1 MVSTMFLE
9 KIEKTNDIKEIGA
22 ENYNALAEEIRQ
34 FLIRSISVTGG
45 HLGSNLG
52 AVELTMAL
60 HLSLNLPEDKI
71 IWDVGHQSYTHK
83 ILTGRRDGFVN
94 LRKYGGIS
102 GFPKRKESDCDC
114 FDTGHSSTSISAGLG
129 MVKARD
135 LAGGKNTIV
144 SVIGDGSLTGGMAY
158 EALNN
163 ASRLETNFII
173 ILNDNNMSISENVG
187 GVSKYLNN
195 IRTADMYLDLKEG
208 VYNSLHGK
216 SKYGDKVVSQIRR
229 AKSSFKQL
237 VVPGM
242 FFEDMGIT
250 YLGPVD
256 GHNIQAMMRML
267 REARKIR
274 GAVLIHAITQKGRG
288 YGPAERHPAR
298 FHGAE
303 PFDIETGIPS
313 KTRTKANYTDIFSTV
328 MCKLGQRDEKV
339 VAITAAMPDGTGLK
353 RFRNMHPERFFD
365 VGIAEEHAVTFAA
378 GLAAGGM
385 KPIVAI
391 YSSFLQRAY
400 DQILHDVCIQNLPV
414 IFAIDRAGLVGSDGE
429 THQGIFDLSYL
440 SSIPNMHILAPKNK
454 WELSDMI
461 KFALAYGG
469 PVAVRYPRGEAFD
482 GLKDYR
488 EPVEYGKSEKIY
500 QEKEIILFAVGSM
513 VKVALEVRRQLLE
526 KGYSCSLTNA
536 RFVKPIDEEA
546 VREAC
551 REHRLI
557 VTMEENV
564 ASGGFGEKVRDYVDS
579 LHVNTKVLGIAI
591 PDEYVE
597 HGNVE
602 LLKKEVGIDADSV
615 AVKVEAWY
623 RRLTKGPQDEREE
636 TPDR

>member
-1 MVSTMFLE
+1 MLLE
-9 KIEKTNDIKEIGA
+9 KIEQANDIKQIAPEDYGV
-22 ENYNALAEEIRQ
+22 LAEEIRQ
-34 FLIRSISVTGG
+34 FLIQTISVTGG

-60 HLSLNLPEDKI
+60 HLFLDLPEDKL

-94 LRKYGGIS
+94 LRKFGGMS

-135 LAGGKNTIV
+135 IQGGSQTIV

-173 ILNDNNMSISENVG
+173 VLNDNNMSISENVG

-195 IRTADMYLDLKEG
+195 IRTADTYLGLKEG

-229 AKSSFKQL
+229 AKSSFKHL

-256 GHNIQAMMRML
+256 GHNIPEMVHML
-267 REARKIR
+267 KEARKVKK
-274 GAVLIHAITQKGRG
+274 AVLVHVITQKGRG
-288 YGPAERHPAR
+288 YTPAERHPAR

-313 KTRTKANYTDIFSTV
+313 APRMKANYTDIFSTV

-353 RFRNMHPERFFD
+353 RFRNMYPERFFD

-378 GLAAGGM
+378 GLAAGGL

-414 IFAIDRAGLVGSDGE
+414 VFCIDRAGLVGSDGE
-429 THQGIFDLSYL
+429 THQGIFDLAYL
-440 SSIPNMHILAPKNK
+440 MQMPGLMVMAPKNV
-454 WELSDMI
+454 WEMGEMLH
-461 KFALAYGG
+461 FAVQQSI
-469 PVAVRYPRGEAFD
+469 PVAIRYPRGKAYE
-482 GLKDYR
+482 GLERNK
-488 EPVEYGKSEKIY
+488 EPISAGKGEWIVKG
-500 QEKEIILFAVGSM
+500 KEIALLAIGSM
-513 VKVALEVRRQLLE
+513 VETAMEARELLKRE
-526 KGYSCSLTNA
+526 GFTVSVVNA
-536 RFVKPIDEEA
+536 RFAKPLDEEMLF
-546 VREAC
+546 EAFKM
-551 REHRLI
+551 HSVI
-557 VTMEENV
+557 VTLEEGIQ
-564 ASGGFGEKVRDYVDS
+564 SGGFGEAVAAWYQDRRSIRGQFLEKEAKVCIVA
-579 LHVNTKVLGIAI
+579 L
-591 PDEYVE
+591 PDRFIE
-597 HGNVE
+597 HGSVKE
-602 LLKKEVGIDADSV
+602 LKKKYHLDAESI
-615 AVKVEAWY
+615 AKKANKAY
-623 RRLTKGPQDEREE
+623 SGGQY
-636 TPDR
+636 